1 MQTEFQNAT
10 SSPQPLYTD
19 YELGT
24 RFACL
29 VELEGYSKPFSSLD
43 ALFSNKK
50 AARQHAAGCA
60 VAHLKTLGLW
70 PDDVG
75 GIKKRKAAANT
86 ANLFPEDASNAVT
99 GTDAKST
106 ALSQVVALANF
117 LSLGCPEYR
126 FESDA
131 TNLHTV
137 SCFFKN
143 GGRHEGPIGEVRNV
157 LGKKRAKEE
166 CARLVLEYL
175 SEERKRREAIAAKL
189 SAGIVEVAGVKDMG
203 VGMTTKGE
211 FYVAADNKSEDVPV
225 DVDEIDIFEDAVEF

>member
-29 VELEGYSKPFSSLD
+29 VEIEGYSKPFSSLD
-43 ALFSNKK
+43 ALFTSKK

-70 PDDVG
+70 PDSVG
-75 GIKKRKAAANT
+75 GIKKRQFAANST
-86 ANLFPEDASNAVT
+86 RLSPADGSNAGA

-106 ALSQVVALANF
+106 ISSQVVALANL
-117 LSLGCPEYR
+117 LSLGSPEYR
-126 FESDA
+126 FECDA

-143 GGRHEGPIGEVRNV
+143 GGQHEGPIGEVRNV

-166 CARLVLEYL
+166 CARHVLEYL
-175 SEERKRREAIAAKL
+175 SEEKKRREAIAAKL
-189 SAGIVEVAGVKDMG
+189 SARAEEDTGANTMMDGKSYVGAKTNGEGVR
-203 VGMTTKGE
+203 
-211 FYVAADNKSEDVPV
+211 FNV
-225 DVDEIDIFEDAVEF
+225 DDLDIFEDAVEY

>member
-19 YELGT
+19 YQLGT

-29 VELEGYSKPFSSLD
+29 VEIEGYSKPFSSLD
-43 ALFSNKK
+43 ALFSSKK

-70 PDDVG
+70 PDSVG
-75 GIKKRKAAANT
+75 GIKKRKSASA
-86 ANLFPEDASNAVT
+86 EGSNAGT

-106 ALSQVVALANF
+106 VLSQVVALAN
-117 LSLGCPEYR
+117 LLNLGSPEYR
-126 FESDA
+126 FECDA

-143 GGRHEGPIGEVRNV
+143 GGQHEGPIGEVRNV

-166 CARLVLEYL
+166 CARLVLKYL
-175 SEERKRREAIAAKL
+175 SEEKKRREAIAAKL
-189 SAGIVEVAGVKDMG
+189 SARVEEVAGVKDMG
-203 VGMTTKGE
+203 VGMTMDGKIYVGAKTKGE
-211 FYVAADNKSEDVPV
+211 GVPLNV
-225 DVDEIDIFEDAVEF
+225 DDLDIFEDAVEY